1 MYWGDVA
8 RGSALISLCSRA
20 WLATHYK
27 GIMKICGVS
36 YKFAFPG
43 DIL

>member
-1 MYWGDVA
+1 MVIN
-8 RGSALISLCSRA
+8 SNVIA
-20 WLATHYK
+20 WKLYFVVFPGGMITQYK
-27 GIMKICGVS
+27 GIMKICVVS